1 MKKYNYIVAAVLL
14 VVGIGMIV
22 GTMDFPYHGLSDIG
36 GGFWPKLLGGA
47 RLLCSIGLALETA
60 LKKQP
65 DEVTIDFRSEG
76 MKRVLI
82 ALGIMVVFSV
92 LTYILGFFV
101 GTFFMVISCAILL
114 GERNKVKLLAIP
126 VGVIVFIYVVFEM
139 VLHTNLP
146 AGILF

>member
-47 RLLCSIGLALETA
+47 LLLCSIGLALETA

-65 DEVTIDFRSEG
+65 DEGHDRFPLRRHEAGIDCAGDHGRIFRSDLYFG
-76 MKRVLI
+76 FLR
-82 ALGIMVVFSV
+82 GYVF
-92 LTYILGFFV
+92 YGH
-101 GTFFMVISCAILL
+101 LL
-114 GERNKVKLLAIP
+114 CDS
-126 VGVIVFIYVVFEM
+126 
-139 VLHTNLP
+139 
-146 AGILF
+146 AGRA

>member
-1 MKKYNYIVAAVLL
+1 MKKY
-14 VVGIGMIV
+14 
-22 GTMDFPYHGLSDIG
+22 MDFPYHGLSDIG

-47 RLLCSIGLALETA
+47 LLLCSIGLALETA

-92 LTYILGFFV
+92 LTYIL
-101 GTFFMVISCAILL
+101 VISCAILL

>member
-47 RLLCSIGLALETA
+47 LLLCSIGLALETA

-82 ALGIMVVFSV
+82 ALGIMGGNPKFCVTAKSGANREKF
-92 LTYILGFFV
+92 IMG
-101 GTFFMVISCAILL
+101 G
-114 GERNKVKLLAIP
+114 RRVKR
-126 VGVIVFIYVVFEM
+126 
-139 VLHTNLP
+139 LP
-146 AGILF
+146 PC

>member
-47 RLLCSIGLALETA
+47 LLLCSIGLA

-65 DEVTIDFRSEG
+65 DEVTIDFRSES